1 MGVAV
6 AIIATLHEQFNHAAS
21 KSYSRTSVSFAAI
34 RRQYQRDAP
43 ASGSTRARVPHVKQE
58 LAPKKSIQ
66 TAKNLPTNKL
76 RLILSQEAFS
86 QSALGPTMRYCV
98 QSSRSRG
105 WLCMLCWLLL
115 LGCTPRVI
123 VRQSPTAD
131 DEGIRYYRPKPYLLI
146 SALQKDTVASPDY
159 VSITLDYLPDF
170 SEEYSIN
177 VRPGLGIAEVNVG
190 LEDGWNLVSLNQKL
204 DSQTD
209 ENIKATSELLKS
221 VAGLASP
228 NSGSP
233 TARPVAQVP
242 AHNVPLGYYEA
253 VIGKNRHGKKQL
265 FGFRYIGFLPFQACP
280 VDLCGSATAACDNC
294 MLYGLTF
301 DSGVMTFKPLYEMS
315 AVMPPAEQIS
325 IEASRGTLPAVPLM
339 RNFSR
344 TTTVKPNGME
354 EQNITIQDS
363 GSLPIAVPYSEVIPK

>member
-1 MGVAV
+1 
-6 AIIATLHEQFNHAAS
+6 
-21 KSYSRTSVSFAAI
+21 
-34 RRQYQRDAP
+34 
-43 ASGSTRARVPHVKQE
+43 
-58 LAPKKSIQ
+58 
-66 TAKNLPTNKL
+66 
-76 RLILSQEAFS
+76 
-86 QSALGPTMRYCV
+86 
-98 QSSRSRG
+98 
-105 WLCMLCWLLL
+105 MLCYLAG

-146 SALQKDTVASPDY
+146 SALQKDTTASPDY

-177 VRPGLGIAEVNVG
+177 VRPGLGIADVNVG

-209 ENIKATSELLKS
+209 ENIKATGELLKS
-221 VAGLASP
+221 VAGFSNP
-228 NSGSP
+228 NSGNAQS

-253 VIGKNRHGKKQL
+253 VIGKNRSGKKQL

-280 VDLCGSATAACDNC
+280 VELCGSATAACDNC

-301 DSGVMTFKPLYEMS
+301 DSGVMTFKPLCEMA
-315 AVMPPAEQIS
+315 AVMPPNEQMAV
-325 IEASRGTLPAVPLM
+325 EASRGTIPAVPLM

-344 TTTVKPNGME
+344 TTTVKPNGTE
-354 EQNITIQDS
+354 ERNITIQDS
-363 GSLPIAVPYSEVIPK
+363 GSLPIAVPYSELTPKVPAP